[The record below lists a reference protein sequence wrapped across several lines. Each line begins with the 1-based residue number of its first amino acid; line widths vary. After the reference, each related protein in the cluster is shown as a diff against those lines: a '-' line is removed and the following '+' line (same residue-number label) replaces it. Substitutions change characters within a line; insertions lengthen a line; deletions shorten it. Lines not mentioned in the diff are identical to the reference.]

1 MFFLEVSTLTRKN
14 IELVQKVIR
23 IRAFDLLKITAAQA
37 NSPSEDNVQPILRQS
52 SPEKSKREEPLRYL
66 DRNYRVQFED
76 RKINRTW
83 LNSKVAGPS
92 EIVTFQNV
100 SSISPRERRENLA
113 IAEMTESAKRERLSA
128 KFPLDVQLSPETQKL
143 SQSPQ
148 KSNPLPNEN
157 KRLDELNKAESSE
170 KLDKDSNRST
180 ISFNHKHSDCF
191 QIPLQQAD
199 ESELKKDRGSSK
211 LLSSTGVQS
220 IDAPQRGQYISFSSA
235 QLHQNDRMRNKSFQ
249 PDNSKSYHKY
259 LEQGNL
265 RGYPLQQE
273 DDFERKQTRVEYR
286 NGITREKLND
296 TNRKEITR
304 DSAPSYNLDRLRV
317 LQTIKAMPPTSISD
331 ARGDPIDIRKYQN
344 LHDESDYQVSR
355 PHNNTQSLLKL
366 TPVDYNLQDNETFF
380 SHMRE
385 KIDRSQEVYDNKK
398 KYLGSGNIPGDMS
411 TFLPSSSPYKEV
423 QNNYSNQFTEPY
435 ARSTDMNLQSRINSI
450 TQNRKEKAAQD
461 FEEHNRLN
469 LASREF
475 PKSTHN
481 ESSKP
486 LLQNHHDFIPEF
498 GNKTHQR
505 SPSDLQKFNS
515 MRFQGRGNN
524 SSSRASALR
533 EIDEEIKRLEG
544 MRNSF

>member
-23 IRAFDLLKITAAQA
+23 IRAFDLLKITAALA

-52 SPEKSKREEPLRYL
+52 SSEKSKREELLRYL

-92 EIVTFQNV
+92 ETVTFQNV
-100 SSISPRERRENLA
+100 SSITPRERREKLA
-113 IAEMTESAKRERLSA
+113 IADLAESAKRERLSA

-191 QIPLQQAD
+191 QIPLH

-211 LLSSTGVQS
+211 LPSSTGVQS

-235 QLHQNDRMRNKSFQ
+235 QLHQNDRMRNESFQ

-265 RGYPLQQE
+265 RKYSLQQE

-304 DSAPSYNLDRLRV
+304 DSAPAYNLDRLRV
-317 LQTIKAMPPTSISD
+317 LQANKAMPPTSISD
-331 ARGDPIDIRKYQN
+331 ARDDPVDTRKYQN
-344 LHDESDYQVSR
+344 RHDESDYQDSR
-355 PHNNTQSLLKL
+355 SHNNSQSLLKL
-366 TPVDYNLQDNETFF
+366 TPIDYNLQDNETFF

-398 KYLGSGNIPGDMS
+398 KYLGSGNISGDMS

-423 QNNYSNQFTEPY
+423 QNNYSNQFTEIY
-435 ARSTDMNLQSRINSI
+435 ARSIEMNLQSRINSI

-469 LASREF
+469 LASRES

-486 LLQNHHDFIPEF
+486 LRQNHHDFIPVF

-505 SPSDLQKFNS
+505 SPSDLQKLNS